1 MKNGVECYKDFFG
14 YFNAL
19 KTNCVE
25 IRISSP
31 HYIFHFDCIIKHRHY
46 NLHFTAY
53 LFNFQAFVDK
63 IRKSVDEYPRLFVF
77 AVDNMRNTHFQQVRD
92 SWKTHSTFFLGKNR
106 VMALALGRTE
116 NEEYSDKVSTF
127 TILRKKRAN
136 FLFPLLFLSSCLISH
151 STKY

>member
-1 MKNGVECYKDFFG
+1 MYDYLNKWLNCKTQ
-14 YFNAL
+14 AL
-19 KTNCVE
+19 LLT
-25 IRISSP
+25 
-31 HYIFHFDCIIKHRHY
+31 
-46 NLHFTAY
+46 LHC

-127 TILRKKRAN
+127 TFRY
-136 FLFPLLFLSSCLISH
+136 PLIR
-151 STKY
+151 